1 MATAS
6 PTTEPKKPG
15 FRKLI
20 ASLGQRKTGMMFIFG
35 FSAGLPYALL
45 LGTLYAWLSDAK
57 VDLETMGVF
66 SLIGLAYAF
75 KFLWSPIVDRVKI
88 PGLHRLG
95 RRKSWLIPAQF
106 SLGIIF
112 IVLSMLNPQT
122 SLGWF
127 SLLAG
132 FGAFASA
139 TQDIVIDA
147 WRVDVADK
155 LATVEMLSTV
165 YQFGYRIAAL
175 AGGALALFLADWF
188 NWPLVYAV
196 MGVVMFAV
204 GCATFFAPD
213 TEAMD
218 ANETTDELREAGSLD
233 PKVRAIA
240 LSLVGIFWAW
250 ALITVIVF
258 MVQSLGSAPQDR
270 PDAVK
275 FISTM
280 GPLIV
285 IATVIIPS
293 AIAAVLEK
301 WRRSGRYVINQSVK
315 AQSSA
320 DRIIDHGYRALLL
333 PLTDIMGRLGWAA
346 ILVLALVLTYRI
358 TDNIWGSFAY
368 PFYLDELQYT
378 KSEVAVASKFFGVG
392 MTMLGI
398 ALGGVFFTF
407 FGRMATLTIGAIT
420 AAASNLLYADLA
432 TGGVGLTVFAKY
444 SGFGWLVGLFGADDR
459 MAKLML
465 AITGENLAGGL
476 AGAAF
481 VAYLSAITSQ
491 RYSAVQYALLSS
503 LTFLVGTLGRG
514 ALGEMIE
521 RQGYFPVFLF
531 TASLGVFAVVLCVF
545 EWIRQK
551 RKGIA
556 DAQPVELAAQ
566 SGS

>member
-1 MATAS
+1 MSEAVA
-6 PTTEPKKPG
+6 EKPG

-20 ASLGQRKTGMMFIFG
+20 ASLGQRKTGMMFVFG

-147 WRVDVADK
+147 WRVDVADR

-175 AGGALALFLADWF
+175 AGGALALFLADWYS
-188 NWPLVYAV
+188 WPVVYAL
-196 MGVVMFAV
+196 MGGLMLAV
-204 GCATFFAPD
+204 SCATFFAPD
-213 TEAMD
+213 TEAAD
-218 ANETTDELREAGSLD
+218 ANETTDELREEGALD

-240 LSLVGIFWAW
+240 LLLVGIFWAW

-258 MVQSLGSAPQDR
+258 MVQSLGSAPEDR

-293 AIAAVLEK
+293 VIAAILEK
-301 WRRSGRYVINQSVK
+301 WRRSGRYVISQSVK

-432 TGGVGLTVFAKY
+432 TGGAGLTVFAKY

-459 MAKLML
+459 MSKLML

-521 RQGYFPVFLF
+521 RQGYYPVFLF
-531 TASLGVFAVVLCVF
+531 TASLGAFAVVLCVF

>member
-1 MATAS
+1 MSEAS
-6 PTTEPKKPG
+6 AEKPG

-20 ASLGQRKTGMMFIFG
+20 ASLGQRKTGIMFVFG

-75 KFLWSPIVDRVKI
+75 KFLWSPVVDRLKI

-106 SLGIIF
+106 LLGVIF
-112 IVLSMLNPQT
+112 ITLATLNPQT

-132 FGAFASA
+132 LGAFASA
-139 TQDIVIDA
+139 TQDVVIDA
-147 WRVDVADK
+147 WRVDVADEV
-155 LATVEMLSTV
+155 ATVEMLSTV
-165 YQFGYRIAAL
+165 YQLGYRIAAL
-175 AGGALALFLADWF
+175 AGGALALFLADAYD
-188 NWPLVYAV
+188 WPFVYAL
-196 MGVVMFAV
+196 MGFLMLAV
-204 GCATFFAPD
+204 SCVTFFAPD

-218 ANETTDELREAGSLD
+218 KIEKRDELREAGSLN
-233 PKVRAIA
+233 PKLRAAA
-240 LSLVGIFWAW
+240 LVIVGIFWGW
-250 ALITVIVF
+250 ALITVGVF
-258 MVQSLGSAPQDR
+258 MVQSLGSDPDQR
-270 PDAVK
+270 PDSVA
-275 FISTM
+275 FIRNM

-285 IATVIIPS
+285 IATVIVPS
-293 AIAAVLEK
+293 IIAAVLEH
-301 WRRSGRYVINQSVK
+301 WRRSGKYVITQAVDVQS
-315 AQSSA
+315 AG
-320 DRIIDHGYRALLL
+320 DRIVDHGYRALLL

-346 ILVLALVLTYRI
+346 ILVLALVLSYRI

-398 ALGGVFFTF
+398 ALGGVLFTYI
-407 FGRMATLTIGAIT
+407 GRMATLFAGAVT
-420 AAASNLLYADLA
+420 AAASNLLYAELA
-432 TGGVGLTVFAKY
+432 AGGAGIDIVAKY

-459 MAKLML
+459 MARLML

-514 ALGEMIE
+514 ALGEMIKQ
-521 RQGYFPVFLF
+521 QGYYTVFLF
-531 TASLGVFAVVLCVF
+531 TAAIGLLAVVLVGF
-545 EWIRQK
+545 EWIRQS
-551 RKGIA
+551 RAGIA
-556 DAQPVELAAQ
+556 DAQPKDLVADPA
-566 SGS
+566 

>member
-1 MATAS
+1 MASAAA
-6 PTTEPKKPG
+6 EEKKPG
-15 FRKLI
+15 LKKLI

-75 KFLWSPIVDRVKI
+75 KFLWSPVVDRLKI
-88 PGLHRLG
+88 PALHRLG

-106 SLGIIF
+106 SLAAIF
-112 IVLSMLNPQT
+112 IILSFLNPQT

-139 TQDIVIDA
+139 TQDVVIDA
-147 WRVDVADK
+147 WRVDVADEV
-155 LATVEMLSTV
+155 ATVEMLSTV
-165 YQFGYRIAAL
+165 YQLGYRIAAL
-175 AGGALALFLADWF
+175 AGGALALFLADWQS
-188 NWPLVYAV
+188 WPVVYML
-196 MGVVMFAV
+196 MGFLMFVV

-218 ANETTDELREAGSLD
+218 KQDKSDELREIGALS
-233 PKVRAIA
+233 PKVRAVA
-240 LSLVGIFWAW
+240 LSLVGVFWAW
-250 ALITVIVF
+250 ALITVIIF
-258 MVQSLGSAPQDR
+258 MVQSLGSDPDER
-270 PDAVK
+270 PDSVQ
-275 FISTM
+275 FIRNM
-280 GPLIV
+280 GPMIV
-285 IATVIIPS
+285 IATVIIP
-293 AIAAVLEK
+293 AIIAAVLEK
-301 WRRSGRYVINQSVK
+301 WKRSGRYIITQPIEVQST
-315 AQSSA
+315 A
-320 DRIIDHGYRALLL
+320 DRFIDHGYRALLL
-333 PLTDIMGRLGWAA
+333 PLTDIMGRLGWAS
-346 ILVLALVLTYRI
+346 ILVLALVLSYRI

-368 PFYLDELQYT
+368 PFYLGELEYT

-392 MTMLGI
+392 MTMLGL
-398 ALGGVFFTF
+398 ALGGVFFAY

-432 TGGVGLTVFAKY
+432 TGGMGLDVFAKY
-444 SGFGWLVGLFGADDR
+444 SGFGWTVGLFGADDR
-459 MAKLML
+459 MARLML
-465 AITGENLAGGL
+465 AITGENIAGGL

-481 VAYLSAITSQ
+481 VAYLSAITSK

-521 RQGYFPVFLF
+521 RNGYYPVFLF
-531 TASLGVFAVVLCVF
+531 TAALGLFAVILCLI
-545 EWIRQK
+545 EWGRQK
-551 RKGIA
+551 RAGIA
-556 DAQPVELAAQ
+556 DALP
-566 SGS
+566 S

>member
-1 MATAS
+1 MAEATA
-6 PTTEPKKPG
+6 EKPG

-20 ASLGQRKTGMMFIFG
+20 SSLGQRKTGIMFVFG

-75 KFLWSPIVDRVKI
+75 KFLWSPVLDRLKL
-88 PGLHRLG
+88 PGLYRLG

-106 SLGIIF
+106 ALGAIF
-112 IVLSMLNPQT
+112 IVLATLNPQT

-132 FGAFASA
+132 LGAFMSA
-139 TQDIVIDA
+139 TQDVVIDA
-147 WRVDVADK
+147 WRVDVADEV
-155 LATVEMLSTV
+155 ATVEMLSTV
-165 YQFGYRIAAL
+165 YQLGYRIAAL
-175 AGGALALFLADWF
+175 AGGALALFLADAYS
-188 NWPLVYAV
+188 WPLVYAV
-196 MGVVMFAV
+196 MGVLMLMV
-204 GCATFFAPD
+204 GCITFFAPD

-218 ANETTDELREAGSLD
+218 SAKTHDELREAGSLS
-233 PKVRAIA
+233 PKIRAAA
-240 LSLVGIFWAW
+240 LAIVAIFWAW
-250 ALITVIVF
+250 ALITVGVF
-258 MVQSLGSAPQDR
+258 MVQSLGSDPDQR
-270 PDAVK
+270 PDSVV
-275 FISTM
+275 FIKLY

-293 AIAAVLEK
+293 IIAAVLEH
-301 WRRSGRYVINQSVK
+301 WRRSGKYVITARAEARST
-315 AQSSA
+315 A
-320 DRIIDHGYRALLL
+320 DRIVDHGYRALLL
-333 PLTDIMGRLGWAA
+333 PLTDIIGRLGLAA
-346 ILVLALVLTYRI
+346 ILVLGLVLSYRI

-392 MTMLGI
+392 MTMAGI
-398 ALGGVFFTF
+398 ALGGILFTYI
-407 FGRMATLTIGAIT
+407 GRMATLFVGAVT
-420 AAASNLLYADLA
+420 AAASNLLYAELAAGGAGIDL
-432 TGGVGLTVFAKY
+432 LAKY
-444 SGFGWLVGLFGADDR
+444 SGFTALVGLFGADDR
-459 MAKLML
+459 MARLML

-514 ALGEMIE
+514 ALGDMIKT
-521 RQGYFPVFLF
+521 QGYYTVFLF
-531 TASLGVFAVVLCVF
+531 TASIGLLAVILVIF

-551 RKGIA
+551 RAGIA
-556 DAQPVELAAQ
+556 DMQPKDMVAA
-566 SGS
+566 

>member
-1 MATAS
+1 MAEATA
-6 PTTEPKKPG
+6 EKPG

-20 ASLGQRKTGMMFIFG
+20 ASLGQRKTGIMFVFG

-75 KFLWSPIVDRVKI
+75 KFLWSPVVDRVKI
-88 PGLHRLG
+88 PGLFKLG
-95 RRKSWLIPAQF
+95 RRKSWLIPAQL

-112 IVLSMLNPQT
+112 IVLATLNPQT

-139 TQDIVIDA
+139 TQDVVIDA
-147 WRVDVADK
+147 WRVDVADEV
-155 LATVEMLSTV
+155 ATVEMLSTV
-165 YQFGYRIAAL
+165 YQLGYRIAAL
-175 AGGALALFLADWF
+175 AGGALALFLADAYD
-188 NWPLVYAV
+188 WPFVYVV
-196 MGVVMFAV
+196 MGVMMLAV
-204 GCATFFAPD
+204 TAVTFFAPD

-218 ANETTDELREAGSLD
+218 TNDTHDELREPGQLT

-240 LSLVGIFWAW
+240 LVIVGVFWAW
-250 ALITVIVF
+250 ALITVGIF
-258 MVQSLGSAPQDR
+258 MVQSLGSDPDQR
-270 PDAVK
+270 PDSVA
-275 FISTM
+275 FIQLY

-285 IATVIIPS
+285 VATVIIPS
-293 AIAAVLEK
+293 VIAAVLEN
-301 WRRSGRYVINQSVK
+301 WRRSGKHVVAQRSV
-315 AQSSA
+315 AASRG

-333 PLTDIMGRLGWAA
+333 PLTDIIGRLGMAA
-346 ILVLALVLTYRI
+346 ILVLALVLSYRI

-398 ALGGVFFTF
+398 ALGGVLFTYV
-407 FGRMATLTIGAIT
+407 GRMATLFVGALT
-420 AAASNLLYADLA
+420 AAASNLLYAELA
-432 TGGVGLTVFAKY
+432 AGGKLIDIVSQY
-444 SGFGWLVGLFGADDR
+444 SGFSWLVGLFGADDR
-459 MAKLML
+459 MARLML

-514 ALGEMIE
+514 ALGEMIKT
-521 RQGYFPVFLF
+521 QGYFTVFIF
-531 TASLGVFAVVLCVF
+531 TASIGLLAVVLVGI
-545 EWIRQK
+545 EWVRQA
-551 RKGIA
+551 RAGIA
-556 DAQPVELAAQ
+556 DKQPKDLAADPV
-566 SGS
+566 

>member
-1 MATAS
+1 MAEAAA
-6 PTTEPKKPG
+6 EKPG

-20 ASLGQRKTGMMFIFG
+20 ASLGQRKTGIMFVFG

-75 KFLWSPIVDRVKI
+75 KFLWSPVVDRLKI

-95 RRKSWLIPAQF
+95 RRKSWLIPAQL
-106 SLGIIF
+106 SLGVIF
-112 IVLSMLNPQT
+112 IVLATLNPQT

-139 TQDIVIDA
+139 TQDVVIDA
-147 WRVDVADK
+147 WRVDVADEV
-155 LATVEMLSTV
+155 ATVEMLSTV
-165 YQFGYRIAAL
+165 YQLGYRIAAL
-175 AGGALALFLADWF
+175 VGGALALFLADAF
-188 NWPLVYAV
+188 DWPFVYAV
-196 MGVVMFAV
+196 MGGAMLAV
-204 GCATFFAPD
+204 TCVTFFAPD

-218 ANETTDELREAGSLD
+218 KNDTHDELREAGSLS

-240 LSLVGIFWAW
+240 LAVVAVFWTW
-250 ALITVIVF
+250 ALITVGDF
-258 MVQSLGSAPQDR
+258 MVQSLGSDPDER
-270 PDAVK
+270 PDSVA
-275 FISTM
+275 FIRTF

-293 AIAAVLEK
+293 IIAAVLEH
-301 WRRSGRYVINQSVK
+301 WRRSGKYVIPERSF
-315 AQSSA
+315 AQSA
-320 DRIIDHGYRALLL
+320 GDRIIDHGYRALLL
-333 PLTDIMGRLGWAA
+333 PLTDIMGRLGFAA
-346 ILVLALVLTYRI
+346 ILVLALVLSYRI

-368 PFYLDELQYT
+368 PFYLNELEYT

-398 ALGGVFFTF
+398 ALGGIFFTF
-407 FGRMATLTIGAIT
+407 FGRMATLFVGAVT
-420 AAASNLLYADLA
+420 AAASNLLYAELAAGGAGIDLVA
-432 TGGVGLTVFAKY
+432 QY
-444 SGFGWLVGLFGADDR
+444 SGFQWLVGLFGADDR
-459 MAKLML
+459 MARLML

-521 RQGYFPVFLF
+521 QQGYYTVFIF
-531 TASLGVFAVVLCVF
+531 TATIGLLAVVLVVF
-545 EWIRQK
+545 EWIRQS
-551 RKGIA
+551 RAGIA
-556 DAQPVELAAQ
+556 DKQPKDMVADPV
-566 SGS
+566 